1 MSDITV
7 QTNDTAMQPAP
18 CRKPEPNNIAV
29 TLITGAVWAVL
40 GGLAGNIIGRFG
52 DTKASGIGTRVGTLV
67 GSITATAIAISTT
80 INRQDHDISTDYY
93 SKLPVG
99 SKPLPVCAANQT
111 SLEGKISEPSREIS
125 KPA

>member
-1 MSDITV
+1 M
-7 QTNDTAMQPAP
+7 QTNDTAMQAAP

-40 GGLAGNIIGRFG
+40 GGLAGNIVGRFG

-67 GSITATAIAISTT
+67 GSITACAVAISTT
-80 INRQDHDISTDYY
+80 MNRQEHDISTDYF
-93 SKLPVG
+93 SALPVG
-99 SKPLPVCAANQT
+99 TKPLPVCAANQT
-111 SLEGKISEPSREIS
+111 SLQGKISEPLQEIA